1 MDSYNFPCSAPNCDF
16 NTGDMPE
23 AVTAL
28 ALLQMHQTNN
38 HVAAAATGSSV
49 KPDKLTRPSI
59 TKGVNTEDWNF
70 FIQRWD
76 LYTDRCRLTG
86 DDVVPQLLECCD
98 TELTK
103 DVYRTCGNNLT
114 TISVVNLLA
123 TIKALSVTEEN
134 ALVSRMLL
142 AKMTQDRDEPVSS
155 FLARL
160 RGHAAVC
167 KFQVKVPNCSH
178 CNSAQ
183 STVDYSEV
191 MIRDS
196 LCRGLEDQDIQ
207 NHVLSQEDQ
216 DMSLAMAVKLVT
228 AKEAGKKSQQ
238 TLQDPLSVNAASR
251 YSRKTRS
258 GRSVKPPA
266 WLKDYQTNIYD

>member
-1 MDSYNFPCSAPNCDF
+1 MASYNFPCSAPNCDF

-142 AKMTQDRDEPVSS
+142 AKLGCYEDGGRRKCRDKY
-155 FLARL
+155 LTRK
-160 RGHAAVC
+160 HYI
-167 KFQVKVPNCSH
+167 
-178 CNSAQ
+178 SA
-183 STVDYSEV
+183 STFMLVRITTCVGIPMYK
-191 MIRDS
+191 S
-196 LCRGLEDQDIQ
+196 LI
-207 NHVLSQEDQ
+207 
-216 DMSLAMAVKLVT
+216 
-228 AKEAGKKSQQ
+228 
-238 TLQDPLSVNAASR
+238 
-251 YSRKTRS
+251 
-258 GRSVKPPA
+258 
-266 WLKDYQTNIYD
+266 I

>member
-1 MDSYNFPCSAPNCDF
+1 MASYNFPCSAPNCDF

-103 DVYRTCGNNLT
+103 DVYRTCDTCATGDT
-114 TISVVNLLA
+114 CATCDTCSATCDTCSATCDTCSATCDTCATRDTCATCDTRASCHPTCRLA
-123 TIKALSVTEEN
+123 T
-134 ALVSRMLL
+134 
-142 AKMTQDRDEPVSS
+142 
-155 FLARL
+155 
-160 RGHAAVC
+160 
-167 KFQVKVPNCSH
+167 
-178 CNSAQ
+178 
-183 STVDYSEV
+183 
-191 MIRDS
+191 
-196 LCRGLEDQDIQ
+196 
-207 NHVLSQEDQ
+207 
-216 DMSLAMAVKLVT
+216 
-228 AKEAGKKSQQ
+228 
-238 TLQDPLSVNAASR
+238 
-251 YSRKTRS
+251 TRTDNEIWTI
-258 GRSVKPPA
+258 G
-266 WLKDYQTNIYD
+266 